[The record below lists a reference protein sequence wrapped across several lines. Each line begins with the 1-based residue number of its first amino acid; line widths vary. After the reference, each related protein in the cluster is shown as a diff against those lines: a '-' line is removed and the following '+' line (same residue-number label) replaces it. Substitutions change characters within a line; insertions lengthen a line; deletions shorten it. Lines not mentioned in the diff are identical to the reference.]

1 MVTDTIADLIIQIKN
16 AGMVRKE
23 EVVFPYSKLRHS
35 VAQKLRIVNYLE
47 DVQVVG
53 HSIDKKIVLKLAYSK
68 DGAHKVNDV
77 KRVSK
82 PSCRVYMGVN
92 EINPVKSGHGLMFL
106 STPKG
111 VLTGDEARKEH
122 VGGEVLFLIW

>member
-1 MVTDTIADLIIQIKN
+1 
-16 AGMVRKE
+16 MVRKDE
-23 EVVFPYSKLRHS
+23 IVFPYSKLRHS
-35 VAQKLRIVNYLE
+35 VVQKMRVMNYLE
-47 DVQVVG
+47 DVQVTG
-53 HSIDKKIVLKLAYSK
+53 HSVNKKIVARLAYAK
-68 DGAHKVNDV
+68 DGSHKVNDV

-82 PSCRVYMGVN
+82 PSRRVYMGVN